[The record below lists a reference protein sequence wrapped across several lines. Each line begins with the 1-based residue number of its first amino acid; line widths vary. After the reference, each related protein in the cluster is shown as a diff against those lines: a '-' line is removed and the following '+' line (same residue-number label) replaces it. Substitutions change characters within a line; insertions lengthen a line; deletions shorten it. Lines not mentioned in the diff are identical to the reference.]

1 VVVLRAG
8 KTVVRGKLSPR
19 RVKGFFMRPLSLL
32 AAVLAI
38 ALVVL
43 GAPSLGR
50 ATVIAFTNF
59 DEPTSGAAS
68 YTPGAGAYELGF
80 TAGQGAPKVGTG
92 QDHTSGTLD
101 VGSNDAN
108 QAYHLDRVSGSTP
121 SSVTFATVDLTN
133 WTGVNVSLWLYV
145 PDTTY
150 EDEDDLTITLTFND
164 SATFTML
171 DIEGETDDGGG
182 DFTDYK
188 GQWSKIS
195 TSTGDIPDAKTSVSL
210 YVISNTSQGEE
221 ELWIDDVFITPEP
234 ATLALMGLGAAGILW
249 VSRRQSGKRSR

>member
-1 VVVLRAG
+1 
-8 KTVVRGKLSPR
+8 
-19 RVKGFFMRPLSLL
+19 MRSHSLL
-32 AAVLAI
+32 AALFAI

-59 DEPTSGAAS
+59 DEPASGAAS
-68 YTPGAGAYELGF
+68 YIPGAGAYELGF
-80 TAGQGAPKVGTG
+80 TAGHGTPKVGIE

-108 QAYHLDRVSGSTP
+108 QAYHLDRAPDSTP

-150 EDEDDLTITLTFND
+150 EVQDNLTITLTFNEG
-164 SATFTML
+164 APFTML
-171 DIEGETDDGGG
+171 DIVGGTSDGTFAPYRG
-182 DFTDYK
+182 K
-188 GQWSKIS
+188 WSEIKTQNGNIL
-195 TSTGDIPDAKTSVSL
+195 DAKTSVSL
-210 YVISNTSQGEE
+210 YVISNTSLGEE
-221 ELWIDDVFITPEP
+221 ELWIDDVFVTPEP
-234 ATLALMGLGAAGILW
+234 ATLALMGFGMAGILW
-249 VSRRQSGKRSR
+249 VSRRRSGKGR